1 MRNAKTACYSI
12 AMKATPGNGNTIAN
26 LAIMTAALED
36 ARAHG
41 ATDKTEIVV
50 QPHGNNVLGRLYD
63 WEYVA
68 WQDTL
73 YISMGSL

>member
-1 MRNAKTACYSI
+1 MRT
-12 AMKATPGNGNTIAN
+12 TPGNGNTIAN
-26 LAIMTAALED
+26 LAIMTVALED

-41 ATDKTEIVV
+41 ATDKTEVII
-50 QPHGNNVLGRLYD
+50 QFYGNNALSRLYD

-73 YISMGSL
+73 YLRMGAR